1 MTLWV
6 FLALVISGILLFG
19 VLYEF
24 FSRRAKRKGP
34 KNPGKYDQTYT
45 EQLLQDTR
53 DTINRTDV

>member
-6 FLALVISGILLFG
+6 FLALVIGGILLFG
-19 VLYEF
+19 VLYESI
-24 FSRRAKRKGP
+24 SRRSKRRVPVK
-34 KNPGKYDQTYT
+34 PGKYDQTYT

>member
-6 FLALVISGILLFG
+6 FLALVIGGILLFG
-19 VLYEF
+19 VLYEIL
-24 FSRRAKRKGP
+24 SRRAKRKVP
-34 KNPGKYDQTYT
+34 VIPGKYDQTYT